1 MIRTRSNGK
10 KPFLARGRLLARWYR
25 TPTACVGCGGP
36 ICALDG
42 AFCALFRHGWSIPGS
57 ATLPDPSRT
66 GVRAVE
72 GAALE
77 MLYTAFVVSGVR
89 ISPCPLFERSPLRR
103 LAFDD
108 RPPNE
113 SAGGPDEFDR
123 SPNESAYAAPNG
135 SAAAEST
142 RTGARMLQHAERRVP
157 DVDSFTPAPFRHL
170 SAPASAQCASP
181 AHHAVQHLARLR
193 VPASVRGRTRR

>member
-1 MIRTRSNGK
+1 MIRIRPQRK
-10 KPFLARGRLLARWYR
+10 KPLLTSRRWLARWYG
-25 TPTACVGCGGP
+25 THAAWVGCRGP
-36 ICALDG
+36 ICVQDG
-42 AFCALFRHGWSIPGS
+42 SFRAVRRHGWSIPGS
-57 ATLPDPSRT
+57 ATLRDPSRT

-142 RTGARMLQHAERRVP
+142 RTGARMLQHAERHVS